1 MAKTATVRA
10 RIEPELKQH
19 AEAILENLGVKPSE
33 AINLL
38 YHQIEQTGT
47 LPFAM
52 SNNKA
57 MAERGED
64 MRRLEACRTED
75 GIEHA
80 SVDAW
85 LKSIGTDDELP
96 CPVK

>member
-19 AEAILENLGVKPSE
+19 AEGILENLGIKPSE
-33 AINLL
+33 VINLL
-38 YHQIEQTGT
+38 YHQIEQTGR

-52 SNNKA
+52 SDNKVI
-57 MAERGED
+57 AERDED
-64 MRRLEACRTED
+64 MRRLEACRAGDTV
-75 GIEHA
+75 EHA

-85 LKSIGTDDELP
+85 LKSIGSDDELP

>member
-1 MAKTATVRA
+1 MAKTAMVRA

-19 AEAILENLGVKPSE
+19 AEAILENLGVNPSE

-47 LPFAM
+47 LPFAIN
-52 SNNKA
+52 NNKA
-57 MAERGED
+57 IAELDED
-64 MRRLEACRTED
+64 MQHLEACRAGN
-75 GIEHA
+75 GIEHT

>member
-19 AEAILENLGVKPSE
+19 AESILENLGVKPSE

-38 YHQIEQTGT
+38 YHQIKQTGT

-52 SNNKA
+52 NDNKA
-57 MAERGED
+57 IAELGED
-64 MRRLEACRTED
+64 MQRLEACRAGD
-75 GIEHA
+75 AVEHA

-85 LKSIGTDDELP
+85 LKSIGSDDELP